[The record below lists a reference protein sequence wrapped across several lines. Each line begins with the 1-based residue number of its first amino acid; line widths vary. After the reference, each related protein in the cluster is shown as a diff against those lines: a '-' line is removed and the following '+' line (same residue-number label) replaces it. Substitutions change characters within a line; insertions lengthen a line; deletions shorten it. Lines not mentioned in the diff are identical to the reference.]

1 MRGRTPVRVL
11 IAEDEAD
18 LARTLRKALVEHGYA
33 VDWAPTGAE
42 ALTKSGNVPYDAIV
56 LDLMLPDIGG
66 LAVLTALRARGER
79 TPVLILTARDAVDD
93 KVQGLNA
100 GADDYL
106 TKPFVLTELLARIRA
121 LIRRASPEPLTELAA
136 GPLVLDTGARVVR
149 RDGEP
154 IELTAREYAILELL
168 ARRKGTV
175 VTRSAIYDH
184 VYDEHED
191 TLSNVIDVFVAALRR
206 KIGPDVIRT
215 RRGHGYVIDG

>member
-1 MRGRTPVRVL
+1 M
-11 IAEDEAD
+11 
-18 LARTLRKALVEHGYA
+18 
-33 VDWAPTGAE
+33 
-42 ALTKSGNVPYDAIV
+42 V
-56 LDLMLPDIGG
+56 LDLMLPSLGG
-66 LAVLTALRARGER
+66 LDVLAALRRSGVR

-93 KVQGLNA
+93 KVRGLNA

-121 LIRRASPEPLTELAA
+121 LIRRASAEPTTDLAV
-136 GPLVLDTGARVVR
+136 GPLVLDTAARVVR
-149 RDGEP
+149 RGDTP

-175 VTRSAIYDH
+175 VTRSVIYDH

-191 TLSNVIDVFVAALRR
+191 TLSNVIDVFVATLRR
-206 KIGPDVIRT
+206 KIGADVIRT

>member
-1 MRGRTPVRVL
+1 VRVM
-11 IAEDEAD
+11 IAEDEVD
-18 LARTLRKALVEHGYA
+18 LARTLRKALTEEGYA
-33 VDWAPTGAE
+33 VDWAPNGSE
-42 ALTKSGNVPYDAIV
+42 ALAKALGVPYDAIL
-56 LDLMLPDIGG
+56 LDLMLPEISG
-66 LAVLTALRARGER
+66 LDVLTAVRQRGVR
-79 TPVLILTARDAVDD
+79 SPVLILTARDAVDD
-93 KVQGLNA
+93 KVHGLNA

-121 LIRRASPEPLTELAA
+121 LIRRASPEPVAELAA
-136 GPLVLDTGARVVR
+136 GPLLLDTNLRLVR
-149 RDGEP
+149 RGTEV

-206 KIGPDVIRT
+206 KVGPDVIRT
-215 RRGHGYVIDG
+215 RRGHGYLIDG

>member
-1 MRGRTPVRVL
+1 MRLL
-11 IAEDEAD
+11 IAEDEID
-18 LARTLRKALVEHGYA
+18 LARTLRKALAEDGYA
-33 VDWAPTGAE
+33 VDLAADGVD
-42 ALTKSGNVPYDAIV
+42 ALTKSQAVPYDAMV
-56 LDLMLPDIGG
+56 LDLMLPSLAG
-66 LAVLTALRARGER
+66 LDVLTALRRSGVR

-93 KVQGLNA
+93 KVRGLNA

-121 LIRRASPEPLTELAA
+121 LIRRASAQPTTEVAV
-136 GPLVLDTGARVVR
+136 GPLVLDTAARVVR
-149 RDGEP
+149 RDGTP

-175 VTRSAIYDH
+175 VTRSVIYDH

-191 TLSNVIDVFVAALRR
+191 TLSNVIDVFVATLRR
-206 KIGPDVIRT
+206 KIGADVIRT

>member
-1 MRGRTPVRVL
+1 MRVL
-11 IAEDEAD
+11 IVEDEAD
-18 LARTLRKALVEHGYA
+18 LARTLRKALVEEGYA
-33 VDWAPTGAE
+33 VDWAPAGSD
-42 ALTKSGNVPYDAIV
+42 ALTKSAAVPYDAIV
-56 LDLMLPDIGG
+56 LDLMLPDVGG
-66 LAVLTALRARGER
+66 LAVLTSLRSRGER

-121 LIRRASPEPLTELAA
+121 LIRRASPEPLTELSA

-149 RDGEP
+149 RGGEP

-206 KIGPDVIRT
+206 KIGSDVIRT

>member
-1 MRGRTPVRVL
+1 MRVM
-11 IAEDEAD
+11 IAEDEVD
-18 LARTLRKALVEHGYA
+18 LARTLRKALTEEGYA
-33 VDWAPTGAE
+33 VDWAPNGSE
-42 ALTKSGNVPYDAIV
+42 ALAKALGVPYDAIL
-56 LDLMLPDIGG
+56 LDLMLPEISG
-66 LAVLTALRARGER
+66 LDVLTAVRQHGVRS
-79 TPVLILTARDAVDD
+79 PVLILTARDAVDD
-93 KVQGLNA
+93 KVHGLNA

-121 LIRRASPEPLTELAA
+121 LIRRASPEPVAELAA
-136 GPLVLDTGARVVR
+136 GPLLLDTNSRLVR
-149 RDGEP
+149 RGTEV

-206 KIGPDVIRT
+206 KVGPDVIRT
-215 RRGHGYVIDG
+215 RRGHGYLIDG

>member
-1 MRGRTPVRVL
+1 MRLL
-11 IAEDEAD
+11 IAEDEID
-18 LARTLRKALVEHGYA
+18 LARTLRKALAEDGYA
-33 VDWAPTGAE
+33 VDLAADGDD
-42 ALTKSGNVPYDAIV
+42 ALTKSQAVPYDAMV
-56 LDLMLPDIGG
+56 LDLMLPSLGG
-66 LAVLTALRARGER
+66 LDVLAALRRSGVR

-93 KVQGLNA
+93 KVRGLNA

-121 LIRRASPEPLTELAA
+121 LIRRASAEPTTDLAV
-136 GPLVLDTGARVVR
+136 GPLVLDTAARVVR
-149 RDGEP
+149 RGDTP

-175 VTRSAIYDH
+175 VTRSVIYDH

-191 TLSNVIDVFVAALRR
+191 TLSNVIDVFVATLRR
-206 KIGPDVIRT
+206 KIGADVIRT